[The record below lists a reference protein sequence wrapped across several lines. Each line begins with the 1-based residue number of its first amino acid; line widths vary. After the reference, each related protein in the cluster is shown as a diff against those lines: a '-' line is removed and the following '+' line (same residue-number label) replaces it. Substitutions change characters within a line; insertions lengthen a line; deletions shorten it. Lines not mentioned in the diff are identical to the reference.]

1 MQSLRRFFAE
11 KILELIFTGVVLQ
24 LILAGVVLVLA
35 NRPTSIFVLALSVL
49 VLMLIFIGGKELLA
63 RRKRPQ
69 VGLIDVE
76 QTPRKGV
83 IFTIGPRSVEP
94 DSVVRLVFEKL
105 KPDFV
110 GFLGTPKTE
119 EGRVVET
126 LCEGL
131 KLTAAKCKSERW
143 EPTAVREGKKK
154 TEIVIDWMLEQGLS
168 EKDIVLD
175 LTGGTATM
183 SVAAFMAA
191 EERRVDSQYITS
203 EADAR
208 KQVIHGSQQTVLITR
223 YTKPPASHVRD

>member
-1 MQSLRRFFAE
+1 VHSLRRFLAE
-11 KILELIFTGVVLQ
+11 KILELILAGVVLQ
-24 LILAGVVLVLA
+24 LILAGVVLEL
-35 NRPTSIFVLALSVL
+35 NRPASIYLLAASVL
-49 VLMLIFIGGKELLA
+49 VLLLVFLGVKELLA
-63 RRKRPQ
+63 RRKRQ

-94 DSVVRLVFEKL
+94 DSVVRLVIEKL

-143 EPTAVREGKKK
+143 EPTAIREGKKK